1 MTGKT
6 ISPESSAGQ
15 IYNLE
20 GVPSYDA
27 DDGEYDIEEDFV
39 ENDADTIDHHGHERE
54 QGNGSEDS
62 TRKPP
67 LEVDDSERFKAII
80 SDDIVVSPDMRQCDK
95 DLIVNLTEEE
105 LRSNGLFKA
114 IFITCLHTLN

>member
-6 ISPESSAGQ
+6 ISPESSASQ

-39 ENDADTIDHHGHERE
+39 DNDADTIDHHGHEQE

-67 LEVDDSERFKAII
+67 LEVDDSERFKSMWSVRFLIICMNIKALLHSMFFHTHLLLSYKTNTRMNEAI
-80 SDDIVVSPDMRQCDK
+80 
-95 DLIVNLTEEE
+95 
-105 LRSNGLFKA
+105 
-114 IFITCLHTLN
+114 